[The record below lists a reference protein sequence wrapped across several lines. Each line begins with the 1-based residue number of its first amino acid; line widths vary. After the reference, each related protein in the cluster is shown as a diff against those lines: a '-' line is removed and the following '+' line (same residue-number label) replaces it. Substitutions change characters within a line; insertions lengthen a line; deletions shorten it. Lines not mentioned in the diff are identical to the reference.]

1 MITAL
6 NGTEFLRRVRRIG
19 KRRNIAVRF
28 DAVIGKGLRGV
39 LFFGRR
45 STVIK
50 DRKKEIG
57 AGLLAAML
65 RRLGLSK
72 RDL

>member
-1 MITAL
+1 MIAAV

-19 KRRNIAVRF
+19 KRRNIPVRF
-28 DAVIGKGLRGV
+28 DAVIGKGSHGV

>member
-1 MITAL
+1 MIAAV

-19 KRRNIAVRF
+19 KRRNIPVRF
-28 DAVIGKGLRGV
+28 DAVIGKGSHGV

-50 DRKKEIG
+50 DRK
-57 AGLLAAML
+57 
-65 RRLGLSK
+65 
-72 RDL
+72 